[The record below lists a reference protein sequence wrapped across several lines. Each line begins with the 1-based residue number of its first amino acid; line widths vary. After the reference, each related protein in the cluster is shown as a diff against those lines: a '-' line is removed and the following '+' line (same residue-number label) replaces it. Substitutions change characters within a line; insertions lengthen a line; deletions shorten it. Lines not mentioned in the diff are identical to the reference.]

1 MQTLSA
7 APVSGRR
14 EALCAAAGQAHPREG
29 TEVPPGLRLPSNR
42 PGGAEKTGSHA
53 TPRMMLL
60 LLPTA
65 GN

>member
-1 MQTLSA
+1 MQTLSGA
-7 APVSGRR
+7 QVSGWR

-29 TEVPPGLRLPSNR
+29 TEVPLGLCLPSNR
-42 PGGAEKTGSHA
+42 PGSAEKTGSHA
-53 TPRMMLL
+53 TPLTMLL